1 MPVDVLCIQLYL
13 FKGRKKQINAVS
25 VISRLVKLD
34 QFSPNLSLFSHLFL
48 PFRQPLIMKCTEVS
62 VFCFLSVSSDV

>member
-1 MPVDVLCIQLYL
+1 MPVNVLRIQLYL

-34 QFSPNLSLFSHLFL
+34 QFSPDLNLFSHLFL
-48 PFRQPLIMKCTEVS
+48 PFAS
-62 VFCFLSVSSDV
+62 H